1 MFPFT
6 LRVMGIAIIA
16 IALVHVVFGPGADVM
31 LGSEISDKSL
41 LDPTIDSQNRFYG
54 AAFSLYGIV
63 LLLASAKPVFYRSL
77 FLWTLLVFFL
87 AGVARLVSVFATGW
101 PPFLVVILLVV
112 ELILPPLL
120 TLWYVRLYP
129 RAEPAEA

>member
-1 MFPFT
+1 MTSASIFIDPN
-6 LRVMGIAIIA
+6 
-16 IALVHVVFGPGADVM
+16 VVFGPGADVM
-31 LGSEISDKSL
+31 LGSEISDESL

-54 AAFSLYGIV
+54 AAFSLYGVV
-63 LLLASAKPVFYRSL
+63 LLLASAKPVLYRSVL
-77 FLWTLLVFFL
+77 LWTLLVFFL

-101 PPFLVVILLVV
+101 PPSLVVALLVV

-120 TLWYVRLYP
+120 AIWYVRLYP